1 MRSLTFSMESILLQS
16 FSSINKAENKW
27 MCVSGILPVWS
38 VFVILIDY
46 LKSGGLAPSG
56 VKTFLCSKSLLL
68 LKLQFI
74 ISTLNSLNLESLHQF
89 WYSTIW
95 SKSGLHIVCYSLFY
109 FFVNDILVTAINIIN
124 VLLASKKL

>member
-1 MRSLTFSMESILLQS
+1 MESTLLQS

-27 MCVSGILPVWS
+27 MCVSCILPVWS

-56 VKTFLCSKSLLL
+56 VKTILCSKSLLH

-95 SKSGLHIVCYSLFY
+95 SKSGLHIVCYRYLFY
-109 FFVNDILVTAINIIN
+109 FNFLLVNYILVTAINIIN
-124 VLLASKKL
+124 VLANRNVYFTS